1 MKLQHPIYKMW
12 IIADAPYCSLN
23 YCQITGVLKYYMGS
37 TNRMTAHL
45 THLVTAEEKQM
56 NSILFFCRTH
66 ISCFLATSSQLLS
79 GKISIPGF
87 PPISLSDLKYKAIY
101 TWHETS
107 SMCEITM
114 SHLWN

>member
-1 MKLQHPIYKMW
+1 
-12 IIADAPYCSLN
+12 
-23 YCQITGVLKYYMGS
+23 MGS

-56 NSILFFCRTH
+56 NSVL
-66 ISCFLATSSQLLS
+66 SQLLS